1 MAKNIRRILA
11 MVLVM
16 VMFASAL
23 PMQALAVEPEHTTET
38 SPEGLNTDV
47 YTTYDED
54 GNETLVVKF
63 TKGEYVDENGN
74 VVTVDREETIDK
86 TGSEPVSSG
95 NETKE
100 WSETVQPGE
109 EFTATG
115 DIVLKADEYEKDA
128 DGNLVLDEAGNPIP
142 VKDENGKIQFSG
154 STTGSTSSNTVGNTT
169 ITSTDEREVTGSV
182 TITGEDF
189 VIDGKESDLYC
200 PVAPGEHDED
210 AYYDGSAGKNV
221 CIGDGTCN
229 AKCVHYREGLQTGYG
244 KDYYENPAFKFE
256 DGTPAVDEKP
266 TEDGFDAGYD
276 MVWSGTGDLTKQA
289 AALVVKELVY
299 LTDENG
305 GIVYENGFPVV
316 DMEKSVFVKGLQ
328 GKAQEGLVLSATQFA
343 LKHENGE
350 YFYAYCMDAST
361 GASPEYNK
369 WYNIRNLEDA
379 VISDENSDGYLTSEE
394 AGKIRAIATKG
405 YWGTEEGQGSVD
417 SLKAMLAA
425 AYEGKDAEANAI
437 NLRYPG
443 SNNVAADY
451 TVGEMLALIDGL
463 TEAEALVVTQAAIWA
478 LANKEDVTYNQ
489 GTNGGLVTNGS
500 VVGVLSAAST
510 HNGTY
515 VSSFLNEFR
524 PEKDHDSDARMQALY
539 QLLLSLEPEDAPD
552 TTTNVI
558 PNEDVITDVGLVIHD
573 KSEGK
578 AENEDDNTDND
589 VYDADITFS
598 LAFVPDAEN
607 DSLLVYLIEGY
618 DEDGN
623 PIIATDKN
631 NNKPIVRRLGK
642 SAEDDE
648 ANGIETI
655 VAENGVYTLTG
666 LQLGENADHKFDI
679 RLEGTQYLENGVYI
693 YQAHGG
699 RRESQ
704 TLVGLAN
711 GSQVVSS
718 TTSLSLTFEV
728 DEKRN
733 VVSTTVWTG
742 DDEPEIPEE
751 EPEEPEEEE
760 DPPVIYRLDPDAEEE
775 IPEEPVPLAA
785 PVVTGDN
792 SFLWG
797 LVVMMA
803 VLGMAVINL
812 TSKKNKYEAF

>member
-23 PMQALAVEPEHTTET
+23 PMQALAVETVHTTET
-38 SPEGLNTDV
+38 SPENLTTDV
-47 YTTYDED
+47 YTTIDDE
-54 GNETLVVKF
+54 GNETIVVKI

-74 VVTVDREETIDK
+74 VITVDREETIDK

-169 ITSTDEREVTGSV
+169 ITSTDERVVTGSA

-189 VIDGKESDLYC
+189 SIDGENSAVEC
-200 PVAPGEHDED
+200 PVCPED
-210 AYYDGSAGKNV
+210 Y
-221 CIGDGTCN
+221 
-229 AKCVHYREGLQTGYG
+229 EG
-244 KDYYENPAFKFE
+244 KDYYDFSDDKCKA
-256 DGTPAVDEKP
+256 DGNTYHHHYHNGLLPNTDKDSLTGVGDKP
-266 TEDGFDAGYD
+266 EEEGFDEGYD
-276 MVWSGTGDLTKQA
+276 LTWTGKGDVTDGYSPVMATWDPEKYEHPYLEDEEGNIIYEYGQPVYDMSKLTFAPHSTNKPQHDPETNYTYSGM
-289 AALVVKELVY
+289 
-299 LTDENG
+299 
-305 GIVYENGFPVV
+305 I
-316 DMEKSVFVKGLQ
+316 LQ
-328 GKAQEGLVLSATQFA
+328 PGQFA

-361 GASPEYNK
+361 GANPTKNK

-379 VISDENSDGYLTSEE
+379 IESEENPDGYITEEE
-394 AGKIRAIATKG
+394 AGMIRAIATNG
-405 YWGTEEGQGSVD
+405 YWGSESGQGSVE
-417 SLKAMLAA
+417 SLKELLRSV
-425 AYEGKDAEANAI
+425 YSETDTI
-437 NLRYPG
+437 NVYYPVSSDPVTG
-443 SNNVAADY
+443 NPKNENKPFNIYS
-451 TVGEMLALIDGL
+451 LIDEL
-463 TEAEALVVTQAAIWA
+463 TEAEALAVTQSAIWTF
-478 LANKEDVTYNQ
+478 ANKDDVYN
-489 GTNGGLVTNGS
+489 GYAGS
-500 VVGVLSAAST
+500 VWNIIGVLSASKY
-510 HNGTY
+510 HNGTNP
-515 VSSFLNEFR
+515 SPDGFLSCYK
-524 PEKDHDSDARMQALY
+524 PEKDYESDARMRALY
-539 QLLLSLEPEDAPD
+539 LALLNLDPIDAVD
-552 TTTNVI
+552 GSDTNVI
-558 PNEDVITDVGLVIHD
+558 PQENVITDVGLIIHD
-573 KSEGK
+573 KTEGK
-578 AENEDDNTDND
+578 AENADDNTDND

-618 DEDGN
+618 DEAGN
-623 PIIATDKN
+623 PIIAKDADE
-631 NNKPIVRRLGK
+631 KPIVRRLGK
-642 SAEDDE
+642 SAEDDAE
-648 ANGIETI
+648 KGIQSI
-655 VAENGVYTLTG
+655 AAENGVYTLTG
-666 LQLGENADHKFDI
+666 LQLGENAEHTYDI

-699 RRESQ
+699 RKESQ

-711 GSQVVSS
+711 GTQTVTS

>member
-16 VMFASAL
+16 VMFASVL
-23 PMQALAVEPEHTTET
+23 PMQALAAETVHTTET
-38 SPEGLNTDV
+38 SPENLTTDV
-47 YTTYDED
+47 YTTIDDE
-54 GNETLVVKF
+54 GNETIVVKI
-63 TKGEYVDENGN
+63 TKGEYTDENGN
-74 VVTVDREETIDK
+74 VITVDREETIDM
-86 TGSEPVSSG
+86 TGSAPASNG
-95 NETKE
+95 TETKE

-115 DIVLKADEYEKDA
+115 DVVLKADEYEKDA

-154 STTGSTSSNTVGNTT
+154 SITGGTTTTTEGNTT
-169 ITSTDEREVTGSV
+169 ISSTDERVVTGSA

-244 KDYYENPAFKFE
+244 KDYYENPIFTFA

-305 GIVYENGFPVV
+305 EIVYENGFPVV

-443 SNNVAADY
+443 SNTAYEYDIF
-451 TVGEMLALIDGL
+451 ELIDGL
-463 TEAEALVVTQAAIWA
+463 TEAEALAATQAAIWTD
-478 LANKEDVTYNQ
+478 ANNGDVTHNQ
-489 GTNGGLVTNGS
+489 GGYGGMVTDGY
-500 VVGVLSAAST
+500 VIGVLSALKCY
-510 HNGTY
+510 NGLY

-558 PNEDVITDVGLVIHD
+558 PSEDVITDVGLVIHD

-589 VYDADITFS
+589 VYDTDVTFS

-618 DEDGN
+618 DEEGK
-623 PIIATDKN
+623 PIVAMGADE
-631 NNKPIVRRLGK
+631 KPIVRRLGK
-642 SAEDDE
+642 SAEDDAE
-648 ANGIETI
+648 KGIETI
-655 VAENGVYTLTG
+655 TAVDGVYTLTG
-666 LQLGENADHKFDI
+666 LQLGENAEHTYDI

-699 RRESQ
+699 RNESQ

-711 GSQVVSS
+711 GSQTVTS

-733 VVSTTVWTG
+733 VVATRVWNP
-742 DDEPEIPEE
+742 DEQPPEE
-751 EPEEPEEEE
+751 PIDPPEEEE
-760 DPPVIYRLDPDAEEE
+760 DPPVIYRLDPETEEE

-803 VLGMAVINL
+803 ILGMAVINL
-812 TSKKNKYEAF
+812 TSKKNYAA